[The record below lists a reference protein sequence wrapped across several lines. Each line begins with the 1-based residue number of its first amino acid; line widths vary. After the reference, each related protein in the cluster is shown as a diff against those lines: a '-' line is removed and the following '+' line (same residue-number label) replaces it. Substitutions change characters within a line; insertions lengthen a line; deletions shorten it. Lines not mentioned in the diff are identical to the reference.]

1 MRGHVDAESLALYA
15 EGELSRGRT
24 ARVRAH
30 LPGCPE
36 CAATLAALGEVTTQL
51 SHVPA
56 APMPSAV
63 TARLDAALGAEAAHR
78 AAAPSAPVPAPA
90 GASHR
95 RPPRRNPRWSPAGL
109 RILAGTAVTLV
120 VAGGVGY
127 AVSQFAGS
135 GASSTASAP
144 AGPSGHHPNAQA
156 QPNISAGATGGHA
169 KKPHAGPYIPASITR
184 WAQTGTDY
192 RPGTLGQ
199 QGQQLLAEYDTPGI
213 SGPSQVPAGSI
224 PAAVRNCVAQTA
236 HGRVPAVVDLARYQ
250 QHPAIVIVLGK
261 PADTVTAVSRRS
273 CLSLHSARLSG

>member
-63 TARLDAALGAEAAHR
+63 TARLDAALNAEAAHR
-78 AAAPSAPVPAPA
+78 GAAPVPAPA
-90 GASHR
+90 GTSHR
-95 RPPRRNPRWSPAGL
+95 RPPQRNPRWSPGAL

-127 AVSQFAGS
+127 AVSQFSGS
-135 GASSTASAP
+135 GSASSASAP
-144 AGPSGHHPNAQA
+144 SGQSPHHSAPQA
-156 QPNISAGATGGHA
+156 APNISAGSTGGHA
-169 KKPHAGPYIPASITR
+169 RKTHTGPFISTSTTR

-192 RPGTLGQ
+192 RPGTLAT
-199 QGQQLLAEYDTPGI
+199 QGQRLLAEYGVSGI
-213 SGPSQVPAGSI
+213 SGPALLPADSI
-224 PAAVRNCVAQTA
+224 PAQVHNCVTQTA
-236 HGRVPAVVDLARYQ
+236 HGRVPVVVDLARYQ
-250 QHPAIVIVLGK
+250 QHPAIIIVLGK
-261 PADTVTAVSRRS
+261 PADTVIAVSRRS
-273 CLSLHSARLSG
+273 CLPLHSARLSG

>member
-63 TARLDAALGAEAAHR
+63 TARLDAALSAEAAHR
-78 AAAPSAPVPAPA
+78 AAAPGAPVPAPA
-90 GASHR
+90 GPSPR

-127 AVSQFAGS
+127 AVSQFTGS
-135 GASSTASAP
+135 GAASTASAP
-144 AGPSGHHPNAQA
+144 SGQSGHPPSAQA
-156 QPNISAGATGGHA
+156 QPNISPSSTGGHA

-184 WAQTGTDY
+184 WVQTGTDY
-192 RPGTLGQ
+192 RPGTLAT
-199 QGQQLLAEYDTPGI
+199 QGEKLLAEYGV
-213 SGPSQVPAGSI
+213 SGFNGPALLPAGSI
-224 PAAVRNCVAQTA
+224 PAPVRNCVAQTA
-236 HGRVPAVVDLARYQ
+236 HGQLPAVVDLARYQ

-273 CLSLHSARLSG
+273 CLSLHSARLPG

>member
-63 TARLDAALGAEAAHR
+63 TARLDAALSAEAAHR
-78 AAAPSAPVPAPA
+78 AAAPSAPAPQ
-90 GASHR
+90 
-95 RPPRRNPRWSPAGL
+95 PPRRPRWSPAGL

-135 GASSTASAP
+135 GTASTASAP
-144 AGPSGHHPNAQA
+144 SGQSGHHPNAGA
-156 QPNISAGATGGHA
+156 QPNISAGSTGGHA
-169 KKPHAGPYIPASITR
+169 KKPHAGPYIPASTTR

-192 RPGTLGQ
+192 RPGTLGT

-213 SGPSQVPAGSI
+213 TGRSPLAAGGI
-224 PAAVRNCVAQTA
+224 PVQVRNCVAQTA
-236 HGRVPAVVDLARYQ
+236 PGRVPAVVDLARYQ
-250 QHPAIVIVLGK
+250 GHPAIVIVLNK
-261 PADTVTAVSRRS
+261 PADTVTAISRRS
-273 CLSLHSARLSG
+273 CLLLHSARLPG

>member
-63 TARLDAALGAEAAHR
+63 TARLDAALNAEAAHR
-78 AAAPSAPVPAPA
+78 AAAPGAPVPTPA
-90 GASHR
+90 STSHR
-95 RPPRRNPRWSPAGL
+95 RPPQRNPRWSPAGL

-135 GASSTASAP
+135 GTASSASAP
-144 AGPSGHHPNAQA
+144 AGQSGQHSAPQA
-156 QPNISAGATGGHA
+156 APNISASSTGGHA
-169 KKPHAGPYIPASITR
+169 RKPHTGPFISTSTTR

-192 RPGTLGQ
+192 RPGTLGT
-199 QGQQLLAEYDTPGI
+199 QGQKLLAEYGVSGI
-213 SGPSQVPAGSI
+213 SGPSQLPADSI
-224 PAAVRNCVAQTA
+224 TAQVHNCVTQAA
-236 HGRVPAVVDLARYQ
+236 AGRVPVVVDLARYQ
-250 QHPAIVIVLGK
+250 QHPAIIIVLGK
-261 PADTVTAVSRRS
+261 PADTVIAVSRRS